1 MASQQQERLSPKQI
15 VLRDLELA
23 RASLAHHTALVAEE
37 YSPRALVARSF
48 ERNRALWIAGAA
60 VAGILGIKLLMPSR
74 HDNIERDFSSA
85 PVKNRGLLSLLS
97 VPLLALGRK
106 AVMSYGTQFIQSY
119 LGRQQPPND
128 DGPTAI

>member
-1 MASQQQERLSPKQI
+1 MAGQQQERLSPKQI

-37 YSPRALVARSF
+37 FSPRAMVARSF
-48 ERNRALWIAGAA
+48 ERNRVLWIAGAA
-60 VAGILGIKLLMPSR
+60 AAGLIGIKLLLPSR
-74 HDNIERDFSSA
+74 QDIERDIVSA

-106 AVMSYGTQFIQSY
+106 AVMTYGTQFIQSY

>member
-1 MASQQQERLSPKQI
+1 MAGQQQERLSPKQI

-37 YSPRALVARSF
+37 FSPRAMVARSF
-48 ERNRALWIAGAA
+48 ERNRVLWIAGAA
-60 VAGILGIKLLMPSR
+60 AAGLIGIKLLLPSR
-74 HDNIERDFSSA
+74 QDIDRDIVSA

-106 AVMSYGTQFIQSY
+106 AVMTYGTQFIQSY

>member
-1 MASQQQERLSPKQI
+1 MAGQQQERLSPKQI

-23 RASLAHHTALVAEE
+23 RASLAHHTVLVAEE
-37 YSPRALVARSF
+37 YSPRAMVARSF
-48 ERNRALWIAGAA
+48 ERNRVLWIAGAA
-60 VAGILGIKLLMPSR
+60 VAGLIGIKLLLPSR
-74 HDNIERDFSSA
+74 QDIERDIVSA